1 LTEGSDGAYVNVP
14 EEAHSK
20 KLLREAPGSIHGES
34 SHHPSMKFSFAV
46 RQHTL
51 FINGS
56 FSESLFRRQDHS
68 EIASLNLGK
77 NKRFPSAVLHSHRD
91 ALFKI
96 FTLGSLPAAMILEVA
111 LVMVVMSST
120 LMIVIVTMVIITLV
134 VITLVVITLVV
145 ITLVVITTPMSPID
159 SLKLCIRQL
168 DFVNET
174 HGLHDWIL
182 YRNVTHVNISFL
194 LLIYQLLYGVQ
205 NIEH

>member
-1 LTEGSDGAYVNVP
+1 MNVP
-14 EEAHSK
+14 LRAHSK
-20 KLLREAPGSIHGES
+20 KLLREAPGFIHGES

-56 FSESLFRRQDHS
+56 FSESLFRRQDHG

-77 NKRFPSAVLHSHRD
+77 NKRFPSAVLHSYRD

-111 LVMVVMSST
+111 LVMVVMSF
-120 LMIVIVTMVIITLV
+120 TLV
-134 VITLVVITLVV
+134 VIIVTSVVIV

-168 DFVNET
+168 DFVNEI
-174 HGLHDWIL
+174 HLIQC
-182 YRNVTHVNISFL
+182 RNVTHVNISFL
-194 LLIYQLLYGVQ
+194 LLIYLLLYGVQ

>member
-1 LTEGSDGAYVNVP
+1 MNVP
-14 EEAHSK
+14 EEAYSK
-20 KLLREAPGSIHGES
+20 KLPREAPQFIHGES

-145 ITLVVITTPMSPID
+145 ITTSMSPID